1 MCTYLNKTGSTYYFR
16 RPVPDD
22 LLGQFKTERG
32 NPRTEWKRSLGTKDR
47 EVAKRL
53 LRPHEIE
60 TDRLIDE
67 AKDARR
73 VAAPLSLVEL
83 AASARQREERAAEAA
98 QEAASTM
105 RRAARSELRTLWRER
120 RNTST
125 AELSPDQAAAVDLI
139 RERDA
144 EISDLQAAVALMQHG
159 NDKLGLPR
167 QLAPPAARAL
177 ATKELPPI
185 EVSLSALFEDF
196 AKSGAATGHTVG
208 KWRAAITR
216 LVEHLGHDDATAV
229 TRTDVSGWLKSLV
242 AEGLS
247 VRTVKGTY
255 RAAVARVLKL
265 AHGDGILADNV
276 AAGMEVRGPKPI
288 KVKPNDISDSEA
300 QVILSAALEPQPLG
314 ISDHHAL
321 ARRWAPWICA
331 YTGARIA
338 EITQMRACDIRLV
351 EGVWVFHIT
360 PEAGSIKNNEFRSAP
375 IHSHLI
381 EQGILA
387 LAKAGD
393 ETPLFYDPGAA
404 RKQDAVQKQPQQVA
418 SKLAKWVRQ
427 LGVTQVAQPNHG
439 WRHRFKTQARTFGI
453 PADVRDAIQGH
464 AANSQGENYGEQ
476 PLGPLKE
483 AIERL
488 PRYEVAEN

>member
-16 RPVPDD
+16 RPVPED

-32 NPRTEWKRSLGTKDR
+32 NPRSEWKRSLGTKDR

-60 TDRLIDE
+60 TDHLIDE
-67 AKDARR
+67 ARDGHGFAS
-73 VAAPLSLVEL
+73 PLSPAEL
-83 AASARQREERAAEAA
+83 IANEREREERAAQAA
-98 QEAASTM
+98 QEAESTL
-105 RRAARSELRTLWRER
+105 RRDARLELRTLWRQR

-125 AELSPDQAAAVDLI
+125 ALLSPEQAAAVDLI

-144 EISDLQAAVALMQHG
+144 EISELRAGVVLMQLG
-159 NDKLGLPR
+159 NDELGLPR
-167 QLAPPAARAL
+167 QLAPSTASTL
-177 ATKELPPI
+177 ATKALPRAN
-185 EVSLSALFEDF
+185 VSLSALFEDF

-265 AHGDGILADNV
+265 AHGDGILAENV
-276 AAGMEVRGPKPI
+276 AAGMEVRGPKAL
-288 KVKPNDISDSEA
+288 KVKRDDISDSEA
-300 QVILSAALEPQPLG
+300 QVILSAALRQQPLG
-314 ISDHHAL
+314 ISERHAL

-331 YTGARIA
+331 YTGARIV
-338 EITQMRACDIRLV
+338 EITQMRACDIRLD

-360 PEAGSIKNNEFRSAP
+360 PEAGPIKDHKFRVAP
-375 IHSHLI
+375 VHSHLI
-381 EQGILA
+381 EQGILE

-393 ETPLFYDPGAA
+393 ETPLFYDPATA
-404 RKQDAVQKQPQQVA
+404 RNPHTVQKQPQQMA

-427 LGVTQVAQPNHG
+427 LGITEVALPNHG
-439 WRHRFKTQARTFGI
+439 WRHRFATQARRFGI
-453 PADVRDAIQGH
+453 SSDVAHAIQGH
-464 AANSQGENYGEQ
+464 AARSQGEKYGEQ
-476 PLGPLKE
+476 PIGQLKDAVE
-483 AIERL
+483 LL
-488 PRYEVAEN
+488 PRYEVAGN